1 MQSHQ
6 SLTVGYNRVVGIAI
20 LVGGSINLL
29 LSIWV
34 ILLGGFSVAIVTGV
48 LITVIGILYL
58 ARPYFV
64 VEPSRIVLYNL
75 FGMPMKQYAIE
86 PYSTVRIEN
95 NKLYIHTKDSQTKV
109 NVTKWLANADDWQ
122 KLQQLDGVN

>member
-1 MQSHQ
+1 M
-6 SLTVGYNRVVGIAI
+6 I